1 MSPLKLV
8 TKLPPREP
16 VVIVPTVPVAAET
29 DPVMVSVLV
38 NVPIILTTYN
48 AYALVSALKSLPT
61 TTAVA
66 PDVPPV
72 ITSPRFKH
80 TWESPLMRRAEPDAR
95 PPTLTSVLNVPAT
108 GVYTILVAGVT

>member
-1 MSPLKLV
+1 MV

-29 DPVMVSVLV
+29 DPVMVSAAV
-38 NVPIILTTYN
+38 NVPTILTTYN
-48 AYALVSALKSLPT
+48 AYALVSALKSFPT

-95 PPTLTSVLNVPAT
+95 PPTFTSVLNVPAT